1 MSSDTM
7 SSLRIQ
13 ALANAKMLLK
23 PAASPRQIA
32 SADTSATLVEHDG
45 QTPLDIVIFGSNE
58 YTAAVMKGLTPAIE
72 GDPAP
77 TPELALRKLLVATC
91 ELLQMFMPK
100 VGSHQRNIHGG
111 GVFDESLI
119 SSDLIK
125 AS

>member
-7 SSLRIQ
+7 SGLRTQ
-13 ALANAKMLLK
+13 VLANAKMLLK
-23 PAASPRQIA
+23 PAAGRHIA
-32 SADTSATLVEHDG
+32 SVDTSATLVEHDG
-45 QTPLDIVIFGSNE
+45 QPALDIVIFGSNE
-58 YTAAVMKGLTPAIE
+58 YTAAVMNGLTPAIE
-72 GDPAP
+72 GDPAQ

-119 SSDLIK
+119 SPDLIK